1 MRKILKVLAI
11 YTILI
16 SLFTI
21 GANFILIGQKV
32 SVNSRMALIVL
43 IVMIPV
49 LIFSGLVFFRSRKK
63 KEEKTEE

>member
-16 SLFTI
+16 SLFAI
-21 GANFILIGQKV
+21 GANFILIGQEV

-43 IVMIPV
+43 VVMIPV
-49 LIFSGLVFFRSRKK
+49 LIFSGLVFFHSRKK